1 MAASAIYRALIF
13 MAASALG
20 QTAAS
25 KSSPT
30 AAEQA
35 AALSA
40 IREYALSYTRSL
52 PNYTCTQTT
61 QQTVIPSATRGRTAF
76 IEEQLSY
83 VDHKEIH
90 TVTKI
95 NGSRVSPGQR
105 GQPAGTLSRGEFGNL
120 LDTIFEPK
128 SGADFQWD
136 RLGTLNRRKVY
147 VFAFHVPQP
156 SGYALMD
163 SKRTVR
169 VPFKGFVYA
178 DYETRAV
185 IRIEMKCI
193 EIPAISEYKTA
204 DLTLDY
210 KAARVAGQDYILPSH
225 FVLHFRVAGG
235 EVTNSAV
242 YRSYR
247 KFGADSTVRFDGGV
261 TDAAGSAGV
270 PGKR

>member
-1 MAASAIYRALIF
+1 MVRSAIFWALIF
-13 MAASALG
+13 MAASASG
-20 QTAAS
+20 QTASS
-25 KSSPT
+25 KGSPT

-61 QQTVIPSATRGRTAF
+61 QQTIIPSRARARTDF

-90 TVTKI
+90 TVTKV
-95 NGSRVSPGQR
+95 NDSRVTPGQLDF
-105 GQPAGTLSRGEFGNL
+105 PVGTLSRGEFGNL

-136 RLGTLNRRKVY
+136 RLGTLHRRKVY

-156 SGYALMD
+156 RGYVLTE
-163 SKRTVR
+163 SKRKKIQ

-178 DYETRAV
+178 DYQTGEV
-185 IRIEMKCI
+185 MRIEMKCI
-193 EIPAISEYKTA
+193 EIPANSEYKA
-204 DLTLDY
+204 ANLTLDY

-225 FVLHFRVAGG
+225 FVLHYVMAGG

-242 YRSYR
+242 YKSYR
-247 KFGADSTVRFDGGV
+247 RFSADSTVRFDGD
-261 TDAAGSAGV
+261 TQ
-270 PGKR
+270 